1 MSLSLDTP
9 GLSRLPVVLLLAI
22 SVGACGMLVE
32 KEPKYIKSEEASGLK
47 VPEDLNPPNLSG
59 ALVIPEDD
67 DEEFIEPV
75 PDVPPTAMVQ
85 YQDGIVLQTDASV
98 LQVDEGTAILI
109 INDVPES
116 VWRRAGE
123 SIERLANLQTISGDE
138 ARQSYII
145 EYDDAQSRESRP
157 GWFSRVVMRKDAP
170 IDLSGQYQMQLVPQR
185 IGKTRIRL
193 MVNGSVI
200 DVESAIEI
208 LSLLQAELG

>member
-1 MSLSLDTP
+1 MA
-9 GLSRLPVVLLLAI
+9 VLLAL
-22 SVGACGMLVE
+22 SVSACGMFVE
-32 KEPKYIKSEEASGLK
+32 KEPKYVKSEEASGLS

-67 DEEFIEPV
+67 DEEFIAPV
-75 PDVPPTAMVQ
+75 ADVPPSAMVQ

-98 LQVDEGTAILI
+98 LQVDEGTAVLI

-123 SIERLANLQTISGDE
+123 SIERLANLQTVSGDE
-138 ARQSYII
+138 AGQSYVI

-157 GWFSRVVMRKDAP
+157 GWFSRVVMREDGP
-170 IDLSGQYQMQLVPQR
+170 VDLSGQYEMQLVPQR

-193 MVNGSVI
+193 LVNGSVI